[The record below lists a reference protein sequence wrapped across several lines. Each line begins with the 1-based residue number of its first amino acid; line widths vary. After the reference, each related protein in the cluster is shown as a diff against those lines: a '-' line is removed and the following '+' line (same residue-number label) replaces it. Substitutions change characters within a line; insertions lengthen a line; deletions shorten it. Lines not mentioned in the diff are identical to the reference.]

1 MEAATTPAV
10 AEQQDRVRGALY
22 GLAAGDKNGG
32 PIRMAVRLAE
42 SLIDQ
47 GKFDRDDVVRR
58 YTNWH
63 MGPPHDTETAYDTG
77 LTFATV
83 FRALKSGKSVEEA
96 TQLVAHSA
104 GCNAAHRCPPLAMA
118 AFIAD
123 DDLVQTTMSE
133 TKITHVHQ
141 LAVES
146 AVASSRI
153 CRELIQGST
162 WDDAI
167 SKTRELLKSM
177 NASHEVLTAL
187 NPANTE
193 RCSLDRG
200 GFAPDVLRTALYF
213 VENSRDFNSAL
224 DPSLTFAGS
233 ANYCP
238 VIVGALAGARY
249 GRSAIHEAHFTSN
262 RELNPALLTRLGSVA
277 DSLAEGWSA
286 PPGNTA

>member
-1 MEAATTPAV
+1 
-10 AEQQDRVRGALY
+10 
-22 GLAAGDKNGG
+22 
-32 PIRMAVRLAE
+32 MAVRLAE
-42 SLIDQ
+42 SLRDQ
-47 GKFDRDDVVRR
+47 GKFDRDDVEHLKIHPRR
-58 YTNWH
+58 LLC
-63 MGPPHDTETAYDTG
+63 GAETAYDTG

-162 WDDAI
+162 WDNAI

-200 GFAPDVLRTALYF
+200 GTSEWSAILSVILSFAPDVLRTALYF

-262 RELNPALLTRLGSVA
+262 RELSPALLTRLGSVV
-277 DSLAEGWSA
+277 DSLAAGWSA
-286 PPGNTA
+286 PAADPAE

>member
-1 MEAATTPAV
+1 MPALLS
-10 AEQQDRVRGALY
+10 ARDLKIHPSDSSLCGA
-22 GLAAGDKNGG
+22 
-32 PIRMAVRLAE
+32 
-42 SLIDQ
+42 
-47 GKFDRDDVVRR
+47 
-58 YTNWH
+58 
-63 MGPPHDTETAYDTG
+63 ETAYDTG

-162 WDDAI
+162 WDDAT
-167 SKTRELLKSM
+167 SK
-177 NASHEVLTAL
+177 V
-187 NPANTE
+187 
-193 RCSLDRG
+193 
-200 GFAPDVLRTALYF
+200 
-213 VENSRDFNSAL
+213 
-224 DPSLTFAGS
+224 
-233 ANYCP
+233 
-238 VIVGALAGARY
+238 
-249 GRSAIHEAHFTSN
+249 
-262 RELNPALLTRLGSVA
+262 
-277 DSLAEGWSA
+277 
-286 PPGNTA
+286 

>member
-1 MEAATTPAV
+1 MAWQLATRTAAPFISSSF
-10 AEQQDRVRGALY
+10 
-22 GLAAGDKNGG
+22 
-32 PIRMAVRLAE
+32 PISSPFYTLLNYFVLFIFVSCTRLHPLTLQASMAVRLAE
-42 SLIDQ
+42 SLRDQ

-63 MGPPHDTETAYDTG
+63 MGPPHDTGACCHARTAQEHLKIHPRRLLCGAETAYDTG

-162 WDDAI
+162 WDNAI
-167 SKTRELLKSM
+167 SKVCLRHSFATMNVCVYSRIPRLL
-177 NASHEVLTAL
+177 L
-187 NPANTE
+187 
-193 RCSLDRG
+193 
-200 GFAPDVLRTALYF
+200 
-213 VENSRDFNSAL
+213 
-224 DPSLTFAGS
+224 
-233 ANYCP
+233 
-238 VIVGALAGARY
+238 
-249 GRSAIHEAHFTSN
+249 
-262 RELNPALLTRLGSVA
+262 
-277 DSLAEGWSA
+277 
-286 PPGNTA
+286 